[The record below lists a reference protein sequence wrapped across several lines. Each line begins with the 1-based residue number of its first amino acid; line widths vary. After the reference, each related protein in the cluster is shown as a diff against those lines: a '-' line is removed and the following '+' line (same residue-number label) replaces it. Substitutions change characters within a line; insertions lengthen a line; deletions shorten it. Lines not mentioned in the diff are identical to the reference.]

1 MLFIL
6 SIVVYLDRVCIGL
19 AAPMIR
25 RDLGLT
31 ALQMGAV
38 FSAFAL
44 AYGLFEIPCGWL
56 GDRFGPRKMLTR
68 VAVWWSAFTALTGRA
83 AGFYSLWTYR
93 FLFGA
98 GEAGAYPN
106 AASVVARWFP
116 FVERAR
122 AQGAVWMASRLG
134 GAIAP
139 LFLVPLQERLGW
151 RTVFYLLGCVGFAWA
166 VIWYGWFRDYPE
178 QKKSVSQAELG
189 VIRDGRVTPSGHAGT
204 PWRILFTSVN
214 MWAVVLMYFTY
225 GYGVNFFFFWM
236 PTYIVEVRGIANF
249 APFASLPFI
258 LGALANGMG
267 GWASDALVKRLGLR
281 WGRRSIGLLGLGGGV
296 FFVLISFVLQ
306 NPVLA
311 LISLALGFGATDFM
325 LPNCWAVCLDIGK
338 RYAGT
343 VSGFMNTAAQL
354 GGALSLTI
362 IGYFAGRQQ
371 WNIAIATMAAM
382 LSVSCLLYLI
392 IDASRPLVRQEV
404 AGEVPR

>member
-1 MLFIL
+1 
-6 SIVVYLDRVCIGL
+6 
-19 AAPMIR
+19 
-25 RDLGLT
+25 
-31 ALQMGAV
+31 
-38 FSAFAL
+38 
-44 AYGLFEIPCGWL
+44 
-56 GDRFGPRKMLTR
+56 
-68 VAVWWSAFTALTGRA
+68 
-83 AGFYSLWTYR
+83 
-93 FLFGA
+93 
-98 GEAGAYPN
+98 
-106 AASVVARWFP
+106 
-116 FVERAR
+116 
-122 AQGAVWMASRLG
+122 
-134 GAIAP
+134 
-139 LFLVPLQERLGW
+139 
-151 RTVFYLLGCVGFAWA
+151 
-166 VIWYGWFRDYPE
+166 
-178 QKKSVSQAELG
+178 
-189 VIRDGRVTPSGHAGT
+189 
-204 PWRILFTSVN
+204 